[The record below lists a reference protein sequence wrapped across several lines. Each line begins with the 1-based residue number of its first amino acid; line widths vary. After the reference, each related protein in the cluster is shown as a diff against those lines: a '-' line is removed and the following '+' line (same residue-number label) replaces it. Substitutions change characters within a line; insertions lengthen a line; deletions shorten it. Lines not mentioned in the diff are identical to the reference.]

1 MPAVLKKCNGKKKC
15 FPDGVYTYNELCSRN
30 FVFTTITKI
39 KLSVKSS
46 ILITD
51 NGVTLY
57 QFTNPSNC
65 EYIVCVCIRIG
76 RMTAI
81 TITTAP

>member
-15 FPDGVYTYNELCSRN
+15 FPDGVYTYNELCCRG
-30 FVFTTITKI
+30 FVFTTITRI
-39 KLSVKSS
+39 KLSVGSS

-51 NGVTLY
+51 NGITLY

-65 EYIVCVCIRIG
+65 EYTVCVCIRIG
-76 RMTAI
+76 RMTII
-81 TITTAP
+81 TISST